1 MRRATSFWSTGFRAA
16 KLRVAPR
23 LGVLAGLASTLALTG
38 CIGYTTYP
46 PADWQLA
53 SEDISGPPADEIM
66 TESLVWAIE
75 KYPPAGSGPAVIN
88 LPEGVHDRA
97 YRVIGHR
104 VDDRT
109 AIEVRPMAPGL
120 DVAPTYHVTRLW
132 VRSDRAEVDVLRPVE
147 ELGPSPTGN
156 PIVQAV
162 TVHLKG
168 GISAWRV
175 VRTRPWVIGAD
186 AIPEPHEIGAF
197 PEDG

>member
-1 MRRATSFWSTGFRAA
+1 MPRNN
-16 KLRVAPR
+16 LPR
-23 LGVLAGLASTLALTG
+23 LALASAALIATAMSG
-38 CIGYTTYP
+38 CVGYTTYP

-53 SEDISGPPADEIM
+53 SGDISGPPADEIM
-66 TESLVWAIE
+66 TEALVWAIE

-97 YRVIGHR
+97 YRVIGQR
-104 VDDRT
+104 VDART
-109 AIEVRPMAPGL
+109 GIEVRPMASGL

-197 PEDG
+197 PEGG